1 MRHAIRKVQINQ
13 SRSRFNNNG
22 TQIVLMRSNSF
33 RINGKSLVKGAV
45 EMPYNQNKQDESPDS
60 PGGKLDQKVEQ
71 DRVSEQSG
79 QSTETQS
86 QQNSFDNESAT
97 EKDQDNYGGQSNQ
110 PGLPDKND
118 AEWSPGSDRSKER
131 DEEWSPGSVGSNE

>member
-1 MRHAIRKVQINQ
+1 
-13 SRSRFNNNG
+13 
-22 TQIVLMRSNSF
+22 
-33 RINGKSLVKGAV
+33 
-45 EMPYNQNKQDESPDS
+45 MPYNQNKQDESPDS